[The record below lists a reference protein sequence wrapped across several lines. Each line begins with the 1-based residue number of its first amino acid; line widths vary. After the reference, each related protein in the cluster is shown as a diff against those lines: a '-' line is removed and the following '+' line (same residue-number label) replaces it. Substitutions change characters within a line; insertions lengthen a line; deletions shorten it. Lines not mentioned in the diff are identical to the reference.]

1 MNLERVQKYYEL
13 IDRELGLESN
23 DDLFGFESEE
33 DDLFGFDYADEGIK
47 EIGSKIG
54 HGIRVVYSS
63 IINILVKIINK
74 IQEFVRNRHI
84 DRLVKSFKRNLVGHD
99 FSHYDGD
106 TLVEK
111 SKEIKQSYI
120 ENIAKAYY
128 DAAHRDEL
136 GFNEML
142 ERTQENLVR
151 NRARFT
157 GEDPEAA
164 VKKLRSKKLAPYYSI
179 FITLFIKYANADF
192 NSEISNWY
200 NSIKEIKVANTNTKL
215 IQNWYNKISS
225 VWTEG
230 FLITPHDVL
239 NTQVT
244 NDSFF
249 DRMGNSLKKWFVCVA
264 MLARKLLIYIKR
276 KQFNNNDKPED
287 AKDLHETIKRLNITM
302 ASHIK
307 TISILGNINIW
318 KGVKDN
324 TPKVDNTITDDKL
337 DDYNVI

>member
-13 IDRELGLESN
+13 IDRELGLESVE

-33 DDLFGFDYADEGIK
+33 EDLFGFESDEDDSFGFEYADEDIK
-47 EIGSKIG
+47 ELGS
-54 HGIRVVYSS
+54 
-63 IINILVKIINK
+63 
-74 IQEFVRNRHI
+74 
-84 DRLVKSFKRNLVGHD
+84 
-99 FSHYDGD
+99 
-106 TLVEK
+106 
-111 SKEIKQSYI
+111 
-120 ENIAKAYY
+120 
-128 DAAHRDEL
+128 
-136 GFNEML
+136 
-142 ERTQENLVR
+142 
-151 NRARFT
+151 
-157 GEDPEAA
+157 
-164 VKKLRSKKLAPYYSI
+164 
-179 FITLFIKYANADF
+179 
-192 NSEISNWY
+192 
-200 NSIKEIKVANTNTKL
+200 KL

-307 TISILGNINIW
+307 TISILGNIDIW

-324 TPKVDNTITDDKL
+324 TSKVDNTITDDKL
-337 DDYNVI
+337 YDYNVI